1 MAPSSK
7 SKRGRED
14 GEEKQP
20 TQTPRKQ
27 NGTANGHTNGTA
39 SKADRAVMSNGKGI
53 KRETYSSDDEA
64 ESEDD
69 SGMDTSDDEQ
79 GGSDR
84 TKVKKEN
91 SDDDSSD
98 SDSFDD
104 DDKLDADSDASFSD
118 SPLDSDDGS
127 DDDDADG
134 ADEDNDENGVPKHHS
149 TLRPGQHEDESDDEF
164 ALMRCDDP
172 YPPMDFQNRARCD
185 RFIKKKATDLKRI
198 FMHKQVRLMRGIR
211 RRYKEAGKTGVEA
224 EADEKYA
231 KYHATYKLL
240 ERYKVDVLC
249 KLAWEYYWEKNK
261 RVKFPKDVEP
271 PLTPDM
277 KYWISEGLT
286 HTLMRLA
293 FQQIIRAHLHKLKR
307 QARKIIKAVNRQ
319 DRKDAKMTT
328 QMRVAELTT
337 LLADANRE
345 ISAKVPRQNVDQLK
359 IGQVVEGIVDAVG
372 EFGVFVVFWRG
383 GEEIRGMVHVSEL
396 SDRYTADVASHF
408 HVGDKLNPVIINVDA
423 ARHKVS
429 LSLRPT
435 YYPDGVKPSVEHI
448 AVHMRQAALDAQ
460 QQRHA
465 ASTAQQSAG
474 LSSVFLDRLRDTL
487 QLDDAQLSKIKEY
500 YQLANGVKLSKN
512 RMGQKARR
520 RLAEEVLGW
529 QRKLRKN
536 ERPLTK
542 KQLKKAKRKEEENM
556 RRGIMPLTEEEKEEK
571 RQFELAEK
579 KARALRKYDKNKDR
593 NKARKAEERRKKEEK
608 ERVEREKKVKAK
620 IAEARA
626 AEQGKAAGAG
636 QDQPA
641 PKKRKV
647 AAGQEE

>member
-1 MAPSSK
+1 MSASK
-7 SKRGRED
+7 SKRSRDEAG
-14 GEEKQP
+14 KL
-20 TQTPRKQ
+20 TTPAKQ
-27 NGTANGHTNGTA
+27 NGSATNGHANGHA
-39 SKADRAVMSNGKGI
+39 SDADRVVRSDGKSI
-53 KRETYSSDDEA
+53 KKEADTSSSDD
-64 ESEDD
+64 SDGDSPMHVSDLDD
-69 SGMDTSDDEQ
+69 FHSDT
-79 GGSDR
+79 
-84 TKVKKEN
+84 TKVKKEH
-91 SDDDSSD
+91 DDDSSD
-98 SDSFDD
+98 DDSDS
-104 DDKLDADSDASFSD
+104 DSNS
-118 SPLDSDDGS
+118 DSDDSDSDSDDS
-127 DDDDADG
+127 DDDNNNGDG
-134 ADEDNDENGVPKHHS
+134 NDNDDNGVPKHHS

-198 FMHKQVRLMRGIR
+198 FMHKQVRQMRKIR
-211 RRYKEAGKTGVEA
+211 NTYKENGKTGLEA
-224 EADEKYA
+224 EADDKYVQ
-231 KYHATYKLL
+231 YQATYKLL
-240 ERYKVDVLC
+240 ERYKIDVLC

-271 PLTPDM
+271 PLTADM

-319 DRKDAKMTT
+319 ERKDAKMTT
-328 QMRVAELTT
+328 QMKVNELTGM
-337 LLADANRE
+337 LAEANRE
-345 ISAKVPRQNVDQLK
+345 IGAKMPKQNVDQLK
-359 IGQVVEGIVDAVG
+359 IGQVVDAIVDAVG
-372 EFGVFVVFWRG
+372 EFGVFVLFWRG

-396 SDRYTADVASHF
+396 SDRYTADVATHF
-408 HVGDKLNPVIINVDA
+408 HVGDKLNPVIINVDP

-429 LSLRPT
+429 LSMRPT
-435 YYPDGVKPSVEHI
+435 YYPPDVKPHVEHI
-448 AVHMRQAALDAQ
+448 AAHMRQAALDAQ

-465 ASTAQQSAG
+465 AATTQQSAG

-487 QLDDAQLSKIKEY
+487 QLDDEQLGKIKSY

-571 RQFELAEK
+571 RQFDLAEK
-579 KARALRKYDKNKDR
+579 KARALRKYDKNKER
-593 NKARKAEERRKKEEK
+593 NKLKKAEERRKKDEK
-608 ERVEREKKVKAK
+608 ERVEREKKVLAK

-626 AEQGKAAGAG
+626 AQQQGG
-636 QDQPA
+636 QQADGDGQAQPA
-641 PKKRKV
+641 SKKRKV
-647 AAGQEE
+647 AKQEE

>member
-1 MAPSSK
+1 MATSK
-7 SKRGRED
+7 TKRGREESD
-14 GEEKQP
+14 AP
-20 TQTPRKQ
+20 SSTQTPVKQ
-27 NGTANGHTNGTA
+27 NGAATNGHSNGTV

-53 KRETYSSDDEA
+53 KRETYSSDDESD
-64 ESEDD
+64 SEDD
-69 SGMDTSDDEQ
+69 SDMSGGDEK
-79 GGSDR
+79 

-91 SDDDSSD
+91 DVDDSD
-98 SDSFDD
+98 SDSDSSDD
-104 DDKLDADSDASFSD
+104 DNDDVDDKPNGTRGASLSD
-118 SPLDSDDGS
+118 SSLDSDDS
-127 DDDDADG
+127 DDDDEDEDEDEDDG
-134 ADEDNDENGVPKHHS
+134 DNDEHGIPKHHS
-149 TLRPGQHEDESDDEF
+149 TLRPGQHEDESDDEY

-198 FMHKQVRLMRGIR
+198 FMHKQVRLMRSIR
-211 RRYKEAGKTGVEA
+211 RKYKEEGKSGEEA
-224 EADEKYA
+224 EADPKYA
-231 KYHATYKLL
+231 KHHATYKLL
-240 ERYKVDVLC
+240 EKYKVDVLC

-271 PLTPDM
+271 PLTADM

-293 FQQIIRAHLHKLKR
+293 FQQITRAHLHKLKR

-328 QMRVAELTT
+328 QMKVTELTG
-337 LLADANRE
+337 LLAEANKE
-345 ISAKVPRQNVDQLK
+345 ISAKIPKQNVDQLK
-359 IGQVVEGIVDAVG
+359 IGQVVEAIVDTVG

-383 GEEIRGMVHVSEL
+383 GEEIKGMVHVSEL

-408 HVGDKLNPVIINVDA
+408 HVGDKLNPVIINVDP

-429 LSLRPT
+429 LSMRPT

-460 QQRHA
+460 QQRNSS
-465 ASTAQQSAG
+465 STSQSSAG

-487 QLDDAQLSKIKEY
+487 QLDDEQLAKIKSH

-542 KQLKKAKRKEEENM
+542 KQVKKAKRKEEDNM

-571 RQFELAEK
+571 RKFELAEK

-593 NKARKAEERRKKEEK
+593 NKARKAEERRKKDEK
-608 ERVEREKKVKAK
+608 ERLEREKKVKAK
-620 IAEARA
+620 MAEA
-626 AEQGKAAGAG
+626 AAGG
-636 QDQPA
+636 VQDQPSA
-641 PKKRKV
+641 KKRKV
-647 AAGQEE
+647 AVKDE

>member
-1 MAPSSK
+1 MTSNGKRSRESNGAPA
-7 SKRGRED
+7 
-14 GEEKQP
+14 
-20 TQTPRKQ
+20 TPARQ
-27 NGTANGHTNGTA
+27 NGSAANGHANGTA
-39 SKADRAVMSNGKGI
+39 SKADRVLMSNGKNGI
-53 KRETYSSDDEA
+53 KREPQS
-64 ESEDD
+64 
-69 SGMDTSDDEQ
+69 
-79 GGSDR
+79 
-84 TKVKKEN
+84 
-91 SDDDSSD
+91 SDDDSDDDSDDSSDNDMGGEITDTPRVKKELDDDLSD
-98 SDSFDD
+98 SDS
-104 DDKLDADSDASFSD
+104 DSDSGSD
-118 SPLDSDDGS
+118 SGDSDDS
-127 DDDDADG
+127 DESDSEADG
-134 ADEDNDENGVPKHHS
+134 DNDENGVPKHHS

-172 YPPMDFQNRARCD
+172 YPVMDFQNRSRCE

-198 FMHKQVRLMRGIR
+198 FMHKQVRQMRKIR
-211 RRYKEAGKTGVEA
+211 AAYKEEGKKGEEA
-224 EADEKYA
+224 EADDKYRE
-231 KYHATYKLL
+231 YHGTYKLL
-240 ERYKVDVLC
+240 EKYKVDVLC
-249 KLAWEYYWEKNK
+249 RLAWEYYWEKNK

-277 KYWISEGLT
+277 KYWLTEGLT

-328 QMRVAELTT
+328 QMRVDELTT
-337 LLADANRE
+337 LLAEANKE
-345 ISAKVPRQNVDQLK
+345 VAEKAPKQSVDQLK

-372 EFGVFVVFWRG
+372 EFGVFVLFWRG
-383 GEEIRGMVHVSEL
+383 GEEIKGMVHVSEL

-408 HVGDKLNPVIINVDA
+408 HVGDKLNSVIINVDA

-429 LSLRPT
+429 LSMRPT
-435 YYPDGVKPSVEHI
+435 YYPPGVTPNVEHI
-448 AVHMRQAALDAQ
+448 AANMRQAALEAQ

-465 ASTAQQSAG
+465 AATTQQSAS

-487 QLDDAQLSKIKEY
+487 QLDDAQLGKIKSY

-593 NKARKAEERRKKEEK
+593 NKARKAEERRKKDEK
-608 ERVEREKKVKAK
+608 ERAEREKKVLAK
-620 IAEARA
+620 IAESRQ
-626 AEQGKAAGAG
+626 QGTAGDG
-636 QDQPA
+636 EGA
-641 PKKRKV
+641 PSAKKRKV
-647 AAGQEE
+647 AEQDE